1 MDLRVGVKPLL
12 SSVWRGGILGR
23 LSREEEEDEREKI
36 VGKDMVLSN
45 GC

>member
-23 LSREEEEDEREKI
+23 LSREEDEEEENF
-36 VGKDMVLSN
+36 VGKDMVIFID
-45 GC
+45 G